1 LVKSSF
7 QPARLPEVTRRTN
20 FVARLSNA
28 LQSRHSDSKIQ
39 RGAVMLSRADLAQT
53 ASPRFEG
60 NSLVELRQMRIFTS
74 LNRKVLT
81 ALFFLLVLALPLDTS
96 AWMGNQ
102 TKAEQQIQDQLQ
114 QKLAAQGERFAFVTP
129 SVGHGTIIL
138 NGTVQLY
145 RDKLLAEE
153 LTHQAEP
160 KTRIFNRIEVLGDIA
175 NDQELL
181 ERVAERLKY
190 GAADLGIS
198 FPRVISEVHSGNV
211 HLTGEIPS
219 FAQRA
224 VVLEIVAET
233 PGVTAIHDEL
243 VVPDSS
249 LDGNAML
256 NAAKNIYSRPGMA
269 GYLKA
274 GSFRSV

>member
-1 LVKSSF
+1 
-7 QPARLPEVTRRTN
+7 
-20 FVARLSNA
+20 
-28 LQSRHSDSKIQ
+28 
-39 RGAVMLSRADLAQT
+39 
-53 ASPRFEG
+53 
-60 NSLVELRQMRIFTS
+60 MRIFTS

-81 ALFFLLVLALPLDTS
+81 ALSILLALALPLDAS
-96 AWMGNQ
+96 ARMGNQ
-102 TKAEQQIQDQLQ
+102 GKAEQQIQDQLQ
-114 QKLAAQGERFAFVTP
+114 QKLAAQGERFAFVTT
-129 SVGHGTIIL
+129 SVGHGTISL
-138 NGTVQLY
+138 NGTVRLY

-153 LTHQAEP
+153 LARQSEP
-160 KTRIFNRIEVLGDIA
+160 LTPVFNRIEVLGDIV
-175 NDQELL
+175 NDQELR

-198 FPRVISEVHSGNV
+198 FPRVISEAHSGSV
-211 HLTGEIPS
+211 HLTGDVAS

-224 VVLEIVAET
+224 VLLEIVAET

-249 LDGNAML
+249 LDRNAIL

-274 GSFRSV
+274 GGPGERFSQGRIHLARHATRQ